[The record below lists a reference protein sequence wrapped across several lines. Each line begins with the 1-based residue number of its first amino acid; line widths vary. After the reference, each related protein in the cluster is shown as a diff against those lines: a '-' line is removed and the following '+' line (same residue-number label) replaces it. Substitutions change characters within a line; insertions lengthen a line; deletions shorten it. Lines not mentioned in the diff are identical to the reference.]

1 MNHCSSGCKTPGA
14 HNSYGEC
21 LRAKSVSVT
30 GLESTGPGIT
40 RERERKWNA
49 ELNAY
54 SAAVKEGVQPE
65 GTSMAK
71 IDAAKKAADTAA

>member
-1 MNHCSSGCKTPGA
+1 M
-14 HNSYGEC
+14 
-21 LRAKSVSVT
+21 T

-54 SAAVKEGVQPE
+54 SAAVKEGIQPE

-71 IDAAKKAADTAA
+71 IDAAKKAADNAA